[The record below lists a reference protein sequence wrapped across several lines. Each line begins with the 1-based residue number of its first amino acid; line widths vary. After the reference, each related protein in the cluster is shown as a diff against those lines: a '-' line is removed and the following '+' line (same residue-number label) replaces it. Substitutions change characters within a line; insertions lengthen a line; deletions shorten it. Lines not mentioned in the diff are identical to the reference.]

1 MSWRVPRLDHKR
13 VVIPLWLDSTS
24 GCYTSEHL
32 SCAQKKNMNSSF
44 LSPHTSQT
52 SLSRTSLLLPFWMH
66 HYICDF
72 QIFPWLFLLYHPHSA
87 LTVPLQRKVN
97 DCTQTQLLN
106 PADRRS
112 SGRLLCFRRVWM
124 KSWDFSQHPFTQSQS
139 KRSHFFF
146 FAAKVLSLYQC
157 FQSGRIFANGTTS
170 AVSCVTAASDS
181 KPLNY
186 YTLDRGT
193 KEDVELF
200 KVP

>member
-1 MSWRVPRLDHKR
+1 MSWRVPWLDHR
-13 VVIPLWLDSTS
+13 HVVLPLWLASTS

-32 SCAQKKNMNSSF
+32 SCAQKKPWILASS
-44 LSPHTSQT
+44 LLTSPT
-52 SLSRTSLLLPFWMH
+52 SLSGTSLLLPFWMH

-72 QIFPWLFLLYHPHSA
+72 EMFHWSFLLHHPHTA

-112 SGRLLCFRRVWM
+112 SGRLLCFRCVWM
-124 KSWDFSQHPFTQSQS
+124 KSWDFSQHPFTQS
-139 KRSHFFF
+139 KANEATF

-157 FQSGRIFANGTTS
+157 FQRGRVFANGTTS
-170 AVSCVTAASDS
+170 AVSCVTVASDS